1 MHLTWWLLVV
11 VGSPWVGGAL
21 LALFGRRW
29 GRLSGV
35 LAFVAAAVSA
45 LAVAVGS
52 DPGGGPD
59 LVLRWQWIPSMEIDF
74 ALRLDALSFPFL
86 VNVLGVSLIA
96 ICYGWGYLHDGTGR
110 VRPRPLRPESAR
122 PEGRLHLFYALLLGF
137 MGAMLGTL
145 LSDDVFLFF
154 VFWESMLVT
163 SSLLLVGWGE
173 SDRPGLRERVGQVTL
188 KYFIFTQ
195 VGSLLILMVLV
206 VLVGTTGSSSL
217 AVIATRLSNFSRTQ
231 LTWLSFLLIVGF
243 CVKLAIFPLHTWLPD
258 AHSIAPMPV
267 TVMLAAAMLSM
278 GAYGIL
284 RFPMATLRGVG
295 MGPLQLPLMI
305 VALVSEIYGALMCLA
320 SRDIKRLVAY
330 SSVSQM
336 GYVLFALGS
345 LTPRGVAGGT
355 FHVISHGILKA
366 LLFMGVG
373 LIMRGTG
380 RRQIDE
386 LGGLSRRMPW
396 VTMGLGIGAI
406 AISGMPPFCA
416 FHSEWMI
423 FSAGISSPYPVLAY
437 FELLAPLFTA
447 AYALWFVVRLAFNP
461 VPPGLRVSRNP
472 RAMRWSFCFLVILA
486 LLVGLYPAPV
496 YRWVE
501 RAAALVLPTADR
513 VGLTHRT
520 GTSATASDW

>member
-1 MHLTWWLLVV
+1 VHLAAGFAMSTTWWLLVL
-11 VGSPWVGGAL
+11 VGSPWVGGAI

-29 GRLSGV
+29 GRLTGV
-35 LAFVAAAVSA
+35 FAFVAAAVSA
-45 LAVAVGS
+45 LAVALGS
-52 DPGGGPD
+52 DQASGPD
-59 LVLRWQWIPSMEIDF
+59 LVLKWQWIPSIEIDF
-74 ALRLDALSFPFL
+74 ALRLDGLSFPFL

-96 ICYGWGYLHDGTGR
+96 ICYGWGYLHDH
-110 VRPRPLRPESAR
+110 
-122 PEGRLHLFYALLLGF
+122 GRLHLCYALLLGF
-137 MGAMLGTL
+137 MGSMVGTL

-173 SDRPGLRERVGQVTL
+173 GERVEQVTL

-206 VLVGTTGSSSL
+206 VLVAETGSSSL
-217 AVIATRLSNFSRTQ
+217 AVIATQVPNLSQTQ
-231 LTWLSFLLIVGF
+231 LTWLSALLIVGF

-258 AHSIAPMPV
+258 AHSVAPMPV

-284 RFPMATLRGVG
+284 RLPMATLGAAG
-295 MGPLQLPLMI
+295 MRPLQLPLMI
-305 VALVSEIYGALMCLA
+305 VALVSEVYGALMSLA
-320 SRDIKRLVAY
+320 SGDIKRIVAY

-336 GYVLFALGS
+336 GYVLFALAS
-345 LTPRGVAGGT
+345 LTPSGVAGGT

-380 RRQIDE
+380 RRRIDA
-386 LGGLSRRMPW
+386 LGGLSRRMPG
-396 VTMGLGIGAI
+396 VALGLGIGAI

-423 FSAGISSPYPVLAY
+423 FSAGIASPYPVLAY
-437 FELLAPLFTA
+437 LELLAPLFTA
-447 AYALWFVVRLAFNP
+447 AYALWFAVRLAFNP
-461 VPPGLRVSRNP
+461 VPPDLDVRQNH
-472 RAMRWSFCFLVILA
+472 RAMRWSFYFLVILA

-501 RAAALVLPTADR
+501 RAASSLAL
-513 VGLTHRT
+513 GK
-520 GTSATASDW
+520 